1 MFTPASQTLL
11 NDLINNV
18 CICCLVVEMVNK
30 GRGWKSKFTP
40 IKINFFNSHN
50 FTNFVFNYMLF
61 DRHLGRGKIVNYTRR
76 RCEKIF
82 SDFKTPF
89 TTFFLLKSFGFEEF
103 ELLCENLSLLLFL
116 IITLDL

>member
-89 TTFFLLKSFGFEEF
+89 TTFFYS
-103 ELLCENLSLLLFL
+103 NLSALKNSSFFVKISLFFCFLLLL
-116 IITLDL
+116 

>member
-40 IKINFFNSHN
+40 IKINVFNSHN

-61 DRHLGRGKIVNYTRR
+61 DRHLGRGKIVIILVDGV
-76 RCEKIF
+76 K
-82 SDFKTPF
+82 
-89 TTFFLLKSFGFEEF
+89 KSFLILK
-103 ELLCENLSLLLFL
+103 LLSPPFFTQIFRL
-116 IITLDL
+116 